1 MADIWAT
8 LRAELEL
15 LREVAATSGDAR
27 LSAVLVA
34 AGDDSVQKLIVT
46 KLEQGHVYTGTQVS
60 RHGGH
65 VQVVFT
71 FARAEGMFGLVP
83 LSLLVTVDLPSRRV
97 AYVADHHLPA
107 ADVPA
112 TGPGA
117 LQPELDLS
125 ASMQER
131 PGAER
136 LRLARLR
143 LVQGFA
149 NGPDTYWV

>member
-1 MADIWAT
+1 MSDIWAT

-15 LREVAATSGDAR
+15 LREVAATSGDVR
-27 LSAVLVA
+27 LSALLVA

-46 KLEQGHVYTGTQVS
+46 KLEQGHVYVGAQVS
-60 RHGGH
+60 RRGAH

-71 FARAEGMFGLVP
+71 FARAEGSFGLVP
-83 LSLLVTVDLPSRRV
+83 LSLLVTVDLAARRIAHIV
-97 AYVADHHLPA
+97 DHHLPA
-107 ADVPA
+107 ADVSA
-112 TGPGA
+112 TCAGA

-125 ASMQER
+125 VSMQER

-136 LRLARLR
+136 LRLARLFPSP
-143 LVQGFA
+143 GIA